1 MSWTATHGR
10 VESSQI
16 MSHVASAGRTTTS
29 AGKRHRERRRRARG
43 GGVQTESRDLRTR
56 RADVFYSNFRFHK
69 LTKNLFLPVAR
80 VADPDPGPSRMGI
93 GTRTRTS
100 TCGPANPNGNA
111 ESYRVTAA
119 RA

>member
-1 MSWTATHGR
+1 M
-10 VESSQI
+10 
-16 MSHVASAGRTTTS
+16 
-29 AGKRHRERRRRARG
+29 
-43 GGVQTESRDLRTR
+43 QTESRDLRTR